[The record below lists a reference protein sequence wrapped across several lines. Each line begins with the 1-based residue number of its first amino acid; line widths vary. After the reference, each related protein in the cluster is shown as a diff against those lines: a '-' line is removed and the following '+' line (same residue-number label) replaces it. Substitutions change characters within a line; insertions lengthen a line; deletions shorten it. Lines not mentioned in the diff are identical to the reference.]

1 MKSKLGYSL
10 LRDARN
16 TKGLAFTKKER
27 RKYKLDGLLPDGIET
42 LETNIQRVQEQL
54 REIELPINK
63 YIYLSNL
70 LDINETLF
78 FRTIIS
84 DPARFLPLVY
94 TPTVGEACERFGHI
108 ARRPRGLF
116 ISIKNKNR
124 IETLL
129 RNWPVKDVRFIVVT
143 DGQRILGLG
152 DLGIFGI
159 GIPIGKLAL
168 YTSCAGV
175 PPEHTLPIVLDA
187 GTNNEKYL
195 NDPLYPGL
203 KQKRVTGKEYDDFI
217 KAFVK
222 AAEKVYPKICIQWED
237 FAGVDAIRIL
247 DKYRDKVCTFNDDI
261 QGTASIAVAGFI
273 AISRLLKKPFKEQK
287 FIFIGAGAAAFGI
300 ADMLVKKFQ
309 RDGLSKEEAYNRCW
323 MFDVNGLLVKS
334 RNDIAEHQRAFAH
347 ESKPSKDF
355 AESILNIQPTAIIGV
370 STVGGAFTQQVIEN
384 MSSINARPIIF
395 PYSNPT
401 TRSECTAEQ
410 AYTWSKGKA
419 IFASGSPFAPVT
431 YNGKT
436 FTPGQG
442 NNVFIFPALGLAIYA
457 TEAKRVTDEMLLT
470 ASEAVAEQISEEDF
484 SKGLIYPPVN
494 NIREVSINVAVKV
507 AEEIFRSGLA
517 GVKKPK
523 NIRKFIKS
531 KMYEPVYK

>member
-1 MKSKLGYSL
+1 MKLKLGYSL
-10 LRDARN
+10 LRDPRN

-27 RKYKLDGLLPDGIET
+27 LKYKLDGLLPDGIET
-42 LETNIQRVQEQL
+42 IETNIQRVQEQL
-54 REIELPINK
+54 KEIELPINK

-129 RNWPVKDVRFIVVT
+129 RNWPIKDVRFIVVT

-195 NDPLYPGL
+195 NDALYPGL

-222 AAEKVYPKICIQWED
+222 AVTKVYPKICIQWED

-287 FIFIGAGAAAFGI
+287 FLFLGAGAAAFGI

-334 RNDIAEHQRAFAH
+334 RNDIAEHQKAFAH
-347 ESKPSKDF
+347 ETKPSKDF
-355 AESILNIQPTAIIGV
+355 AESILKLQPTAIIGV

-384 MSSINARPIIF
+384 MSAINERPIIF

-401 TRSECTAEQ
+401 SRSECTAEQ

-470 ASEAVAEQISEEDF
+470 ASEAVAEQITEEDF
-484 SKGLIYPPVN
+484 NNGLIYPPIK
-494 NIREVSINVAVKV
+494 NIREVSVNVAVKI

-531 KMYEPVYK
+531 KMYEPIYK